1 MPRVAEAVSHGA
13 VTIVNAMATGRGAAL
28 GVRLWTR
35 AKVTLTDR
43 PGLFKGRNMSHPE
56 EDTGLIETT
65 AQNVFSRFRVNRR
78 FGAFVETQSNIPVAV
93 GLKSSSAASNAV
105 ALASVR
111 VLGKKVS
118 DIQTVKLG
126 VEASLQAG
134 VTLTGAYDDACAC
147 YFGGLMI
154 TDNTHRRILKRFR
167 PKGSLRVLI
176 HIPNR
181 KKYTRDV
188 DRASL
193 RHVRTFVQLAHQ
205 EALKGNYWNSLTLN
219 GLIYCKALGY
229 DSKPI
234 RYALEEGAVAS
245 GLTGKGPA
253 VAAIVPRTKIDGVL
267 SSWAS
272 LPGRIIETS
281 FNFQKAKSL
290 RVQSWT

>member
-43 PGLFKGRNMSHPE
+43 PGLFKGRNMSHPD

-65 AQNVFSRFRVNRR
+65 AHNVFRRFRVNGR

-118 DIQTVKLG
+118 DIQTVELG
-126 VEASLQAG
+126 VEASLRAG

-147 YFGGLMI
+147 YFGGLVI
-154 TDNTHRRILKRFR
+154 TDNTHWRILKRFS

-176 HIPNR
+176 HIPDR

-193 RHVRTFVQLAHQ
+193 RHVRTFVQLAHR

-229 DSKPI
+229 NSKPI
-234 RYALEEGAVAS
+234 RYALEEGAIAA

-253 VAAIVPRTKIDGVL
+253 VAAIVPHTKIEGVL
-267 SSWAS
+267 SCWAS
-272 LPGRIIETS
+272 LPGRIIDTS